1 MKFLKNTK
9 EWVRIPLT
17 AWEAGMKNE
26 GIIKKFWRVV
36 YAPLLFLTVSIIIEV
51 MIMIGYM
58 FALAA
63 GNPALAGN
71 AEWLEKTTMEWLNNN
86 AVLLTV
92 IADAVVLPIFL
103 LLMRGDKRRSVREK
117 KHKEYTRISA
127 WKFLFIAVTGVFAC
141 VGLNLFISITGIINW
156 GGGFEDT
163 ADVIYGGGMF
173 WTIAGVVFIIP
184 TVEELMFRGLVYNRM
199 KDYTGAV
206 PAIFVSAAY
215 FAIYHMNVPQGIYA
229 FMLGVLMAWIYYRYK
244 TILAPILFHVSAN
257 GISVFL
263 TYSETFGALT
273 DMQYILLCVVS
284 LVIVMA
290 AVFLIAKLV
299 KASVIEEKYDTIVI
313 GAGFAGAVVAREL
326 AERGNEKVLILEK
339 RSHIGGNCYDS
350 YDAHGV
356 LIHNYGPHIFHTN
369 SKRVYDYLSKYTAWY
384 NYSHEVGADI
394 YGRIVPVPFNLNT
407 LYEVFSQEE
416 AKQLEEKLLEKYG
429 EGRRVPILE
438 LMQNEDEA
446 VKKVGQFVYE
456 NIFLKYTMK
465 QWGQRPEEIDSSV
478 TARVPV
484 VLSRDNRYFQ
494 DTYQGMPKQG
504 FTQLFKKML
513 AHDNIKVCLN
523 TDAKTVIELKD
534 NVVYYEG
541 KEFNGKVI
549 FTGPVDEFF
558 DCRFG
563 RLPYR
568 SLNFEWRYFERD
580 SFQPNAVINYTVSE
594 NYTRIT
600 EFKKLTGQ
608 KIKGTTVMREYSVP
622 YENSAVQI
630 PYYAIIND
638 ANNALYGQY
647 KNLLADYQDFYLL
660 GRLAEYKYYNVDGIV
675 ARALE
680 LADKL
685 LGCEE

>member
-1 MKFLKNTK
+1 
-9 EWVRIPLT
+9 
-17 AWEAGMKNE
+17 MKNE
-26 GIIKKFWRVV
+26 GIIKKFWRIV
-36 YAPLLFLTVSIIIEV
+36 YAPLLYLTISIIIE
-51 MIMIGYM
+51 MIMMVGYM

-63 GNPALAGN
+63 GNPSMAVISG
-71 AEWLEKTTMEWLNNN
+71 WLEKRTIAWLNDN
-86 AVLLTV
+86 AVLITV
-92 IADAVVLPIFL
+92 IAAVVVLPVLL
-103 LLMRGDKRRSVREK
+103 LLMRGDKRRRVREK
-117 KHKEYTRISA
+117 KYTGYTGISP
-127 WKFLFIAVTGVFAC
+127 WKFLLIAAAGVFAC
-141 VGLNLFISITGIINW
+141 VGFNIFISITGIINW
-156 GGGFEDT
+156 FGGFEDT
-163 ADVIYGGGMF
+163 ADAIYGGGMF

-184 TVEELMFRGLVYNRM
+184 IVEELMFRGLVYNRI
-199 KDYTGAV
+199 KDYSGVV
-206 PAIFVSAAY
+206 PAILVSALY

-229 FMLGVLMAWIYYRYK
+229 FALGVLMAWIYYRYK

-263 TYSETFGALT
+263 TYSESFAALT
-273 DMQYILLCVVS
+273 DIQYILLCVVS
-284 LVIVMA
+284 LLMVMIV
-290 AVFLIAKLV
+290 VLIIAKLV
-299 KASVIEEKYDTIVI
+299 KPSVIEEKYDTIVI

-326 AERGNEKVLILEK
+326 AQRGNEKVLILEK

-384 NYSHEVGADI
+384 DYSHEVGASI
-394 YGRIVPVPFNLNT
+394 YGTIVPVPFNLNT
-407 LYEVFSQEE
+407 LYKVFSQEE
-416 AKQLEEKLLEKYG
+416 AKHLEAKLLEKYA
-429 EGRRVPILE
+429 EGSRVPILE
-438 LMQNEDEA
+438 LMQNEDED

-465 QWGQRPEEIDSSV
+465 QWGQRPEEIDPSV

-494 DTYQGMPKQG
+494 DTYQGMPKRG
-504 FTQLFKKML
+504 FTALFDKML

-523 TDAKTVIELKD
+523 TDAGTVIELRND
-534 NVVYYEG
+534 GVYYNG
-541 KEFNGKVI
+541 KKFEGKVI

-568 SLNFEWRYFERD
+568 SLNFEWRYFECD

-594 NYTRIT
+594 DYTRIT

-608 KIKGTTVMREYSVP
+608 KVNGTTVMREYSVP
-622 YENSAVQI
+622 YEDSTVQI
-630 PYYAIIND
+630 PYYAVIND
-638 ANNALYGQY
+638 ANNALYGKY
-647 KNLLADYQDFYLL
+647 KNLLAGYPDFYLL
-660 GRLAEYKYYNVDGIV
+660 GRLAEYKYYNIDGIV

-685 LGCEE
+685 LGCVK